1 MIVSNEAIRE
11 ASCVSFKIATPTIIE
26 LANVKNDRFADCDIV
41 LWGKHP
47 KSQKQLEEV
56 LAHEVWHLI
65 DEKYGLPSVA
75 PLAFETAAY

>member
-1 MIVSNEAIRE
+1 M
-11 ASCVSFKIATPTIIE
+11 
-26 LANVKNDRFADCDIV
+26 KNDRFADCDIV